1 LWNTTLWGTEQILK
15 DFEFLDLL
23 ASIVQIGV
31 EELSMST
38 KLDSIGWDS
47 LSNLSLIAKLDE
59 LLGMQVDANLLMQAE
74 TIEDLFKLLSV

>member
-1 LWNTTLWGTEQILK
+1 MK

-31 EELSMST
+31 EDLSMFT

>member
-1 LWNTTLWGTEQILK
+1 
-15 DFEFLDLL
+15 
-23 ASIVQIGV
+23 VQIGV
-31 EELSMST
+31 EDLSMFT

>member
-1 LWNTTLWGTEQILK
+1 
-15 DFEFLDLL
+15 
-23 ASIVQIGV
+23 
-31 EELSMST
+31 MST

-59 LLGMQVDANLLMQAE
+59 LAGMQVDANLLMQAE